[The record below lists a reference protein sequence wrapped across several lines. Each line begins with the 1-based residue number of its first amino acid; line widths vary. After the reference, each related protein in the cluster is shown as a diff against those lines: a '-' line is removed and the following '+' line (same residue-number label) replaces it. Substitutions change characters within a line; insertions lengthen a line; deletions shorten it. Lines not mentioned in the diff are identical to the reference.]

1 MNILVIAAHPD
12 DEVLGMGATIQK
24 LSKENHTIHLCVVS
38 EGATAQYNDNK
49 MIEIRKKSCLKS
61 GKSLGISTFDF
72 LGFPDMKLDSVPHLE
87 INIKLEEIIEKYKPQ
102 IVYTTPSH
110 DLNKDHQIVFES
122 TLVATRPQ
130 SSSVKEILSYEL
142 PGITQIPFL
151 PNIYVDVK
159 KEINQKIKAFKMYT
173 SEVEKFPHPRSITSI
188 ENLSIQRG
196 IESGLEYAEAFTLI
210 KKIFSKKDK
219 FYS

>member
-38 EGATAQYNDNK
+38 EGATAQYTDNK

-61 GKSLGISTFDF
+61 GKLLGISTFDF
-72 LGFPDMKLDSVPHLE
+72 LEFPDMKLDSIPHLE
-87 INIKLEEIIEKYKPQ
+87 INIKLEEIIEKYEPQ

>member
-1 MNILVIAAHPD
+1 MNILIIAAHPD

-24 LSKENHTIHLCVVS
+24 LNKENHKIHLCVVS
-38 EGATAQYNDNK
+38 EGATAQYRDSK
-49 MIEIRKKSCLKS
+49 MFEIRKKSCIKS
-61 GKSLGISTFDF
+61 GKLLGISTFDF
-72 LGFPDMKLDSVPHLE
+72 LELPDMKLDSIPHLE

-142 PGITQIPFL
+142 PGITRIPFL

-159 KEINQKIKAFKMYT
+159 KEINQKIKAFKMYS

>member
-1 MNILVIAAHPD
+1 M
-12 DEVLGMGATIQK
+12 
-24 LSKENHTIHLCVVS
+24 
-38 EGATAQYNDNK
+38 
-49 MIEIRKKSCLKS
+49 
-61 GKSLGISTFDF
+61 
-72 LGFPDMKLDSVPHLE
+72 
-87 INIKLEEIIEKYKPQ
+87 
-102 IVYTTPSH
+102 
-110 DLNKDHQIVFES
+110 NKDHQIVFES